1 MMCHMQTGLQAPTQ
15 TAATGSWKVSM
26 SGTSPAI
33 RRPLASP
40 DRPRPSATAGQLL
53 AGLAVDDRR
62 RSPPTNCLVIEGC
75 ANDVKVAGVV
85 DQVGLP
91 EPSFLSFHGSAGR
104 AMMRYNSA
112 ILGD

>member
-1 MMCHMQTGLQAPTQ
+1 MMCHMRTGLQAPTQ

-33 RRPLASP
+33 A
-40 DRPRPSATAGQLL
+40 DHW
-53 AGLAVDDRR
+53 RR
-62 RSPPTNCLVIEGC
+62 RVGLDLRQRPASSCRSRGRRSAALPSDQLSCDRALPTMS
-75 ANDVKVAGVV
+75 KVAGVV
-85 DQVGLP
+85 DQVGMP